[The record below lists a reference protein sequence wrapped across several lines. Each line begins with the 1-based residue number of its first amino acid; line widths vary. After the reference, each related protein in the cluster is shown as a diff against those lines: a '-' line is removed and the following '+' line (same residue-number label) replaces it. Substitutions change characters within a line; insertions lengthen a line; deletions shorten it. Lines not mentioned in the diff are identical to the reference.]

1 MTGGGKSPLPPH
13 SKGGA
18 MDGTTSAIAGKRGAS
33 GKGRLAKS
41 HDKALFYALLLPAFI
56 LVTLFIIWPVVNTV
70 FYSFYDWNGFGPL
83 KNFVG
88 LKNLRTLLRDSLF
101 WNALRNNGIV
111 IAFSVFVQLPIAFLL
126 ALLVS
131 RSTSRMTIFFRT
143 VFFLPYILS
152 EIITGVIW
160 RFIYHPQF
168 GLLKQVFAALAPNYS
183 YTGFLADPNTVFV
196 SILFVIF
203 WKYFGFH
210 MILYVAGLQGIPP
223 EYHEAALID
232 GANPVQAF
240 IYVTLPFMKNAIQM
254 SLFFCIIG
262 SLQVFDV
269 IWSMGQG
276 GPVHA
281 AETAVVYLYK
291 FGIKSSKMG
300 FGSMVAI
307 VIFVIC
313 LAFNVLYQRVINR
326 EDNR

>member
-1 MTGGGKSPLPPH
+1 MDVTTLAVTAK
-13 SKGGA
+13 KGSS
-18 MDGTTSAIAGKRGAS
+18 DHK
-33 GKGRLAKS
+33 AKATNRER
-41 HDKALFYALLLPAFI
+41 ALFYALLLPAFL
-56 LVTLFIIWPVVNTV
+56 LVTMFIIYPVVNTV

-88 LKNLRTLLRDSLF
+88 LKNLRTLLRDPLF

-111 IAFSVFVQLPIAFLL
+111 IGFSIFVQLPIAFLL
-126 ALLVS
+126 AILVS
-131 RSTSRMTIFFRT
+131 KSSSRPTIFFRT

-168 GLLKQVFAALAPNYS
+168 GLLQQVFAKLAPDYS
-183 YTGFLADPNTVFV
+183 YTGFLADPKTVFIA
-196 SILFVIF
+196 ILFVVF

-223 EYHEAALID
+223 EYYEAALID

-240 IYVTLPFMKNAIQM
+240 VYVTLPFMKNAIQM

-262 SLQVFDV
+262 SLQVFDI

-313 LAFNVLYQRVINR
+313 LAFNVLYQRVINKEER
-326 EDNR
+326 

>member
-1 MTGGGKSPLPPH
+1 
-13 SKGGA
+13 
-18 MDGTTSAIAGKRGAS
+18 MDAIGPAVTTRNKATATQSRARN
-33 GKGRLAKS
+33 RET
-41 HDKALFYALLLPAFI
+41 ALFWALLLPAFL
-56 LVTLFIIWPVVNTV
+56 LVTLFIIYPVINTV

-83 KNFVG
+83 EDFVG
-88 LKNLRTLLRDSLF
+88 LKNLERLLGDRLF
-101 WNALRNNGIV
+101 WNALKNNGIV
-111 IAFSVFVQLPIAFLL
+111 ILFSVGVQLPIAFLL
-126 ALLVS
+126 AILVS
-131 RSTSRMTIFFRT
+131 RNASKPTIFFRT

-168 GLLKQVFAALAPNYS
+168 GLLQELFAKIAPDYS
-183 YTGFLADPNTVFV
+183 YTGYLADPKTVFGA
-196 SILFVIF
+196 ILFVIF

-210 MILYVAGLQGIPP
+210 MILYVAGLQGIPR
-223 EYHEAALID
+223 EYYEAALID

-240 IYVTLPFMKNAIQM
+240 VYVTLPFMKAAIQM
-254 SLFFCIIG
+254 SLFFCIVG

-313 LAFNVLYQRVINR
+313 LAFNVLYQRAINK

>member
-1 MTGGGKSPLPPH
+1 
-13 SKGGA
+13 
-18 MDGTTSAIAGKRGAS
+18 MDVITSAGA
-33 GKGRLAKS
+33 KKNKAPETQARVKNRET
-41 HDKALFYALLLPAFI
+41 ALFYALVLPAFL
-56 LVTLFIIWPVVNTV
+56 LVTLFIIYPVINTV
-70 FYSFYDWNGFGPL
+70 FYSFYKWNGFGPL
-83 KNFVG
+83 TDFVG
-88 LKNLRTLLRDSLF
+88 LKNLYTLMRDSLF

-111 IAFSVFVQLPIAFLL
+111 ILFSVCVQLPIAFLL
-126 ALLVS
+126 AILVS
-131 RSTSRMTIFFRT
+131 RSTSRLTIFFRT

-168 GLLKQVFAALAPNYS
+168 GLLQQVFAKFAPDYS
-183 YTGFLADPNTVFV
+183 YTGYLADPNTVFV
-196 SILFVIF
+196 AILFVIF

-210 MILYVAGLQGIPP
+210 MILYVAGLQGIPH
-223 EYHEAALID
+223 EYYEAALID

-240 IYVTLPFMKNAIQM
+240 IHITLPFMKAAIQM

-313 LAFNVLYQRVINR
+313 LAFNVLYQRMINKEER
-326 EDNR
+326 

>member
-1 MTGGGKSPLPPH
+1 MGVMVSATA
-13 SKGGA
+13 SKKN
-18 MDGTTSAIAGKRGAS
+18 SS
-33 GKGRLAKS
+33 E
-41 HDKALFYALLLPAFI
+41 KALFYALVFPAFL
-56 LVTLFIIWPVVNTV
+56 LVTLFIIYPVINTV

-83 KNFVG
+83 KDFVG
-88 LKNLRTLLRDSLF
+88 LKNLKTLVDDPLF

-111 IAFSVFVQLPIAFLL
+111 ILFSVGVQLPIAFLL
-126 ALLVS
+126 AILVS
-131 RSTSRMTIFFRT
+131 RSSSKPTVFFRT

-168 GLLKQVFAALAPNYS
+168 GLLQQIFAKFAPDYS
-183 YTGFLADPNTVFV
+183 YTGFLADPHTVFV
-196 SILFVIF
+196 AILFVIF

-210 MILYVAGLQGIPP
+210 MILYVAGLQGIPH
-223 EYHEAALID
+223 EYYEAALID
-232 GANPVQAF
+232 GANRVQAF
-240 IYVTLPFMKNAIQM
+240 IHVTLPFMKNAIQM
-254 SLFFCIIG
+254 SLFFCIVG

-307 VIFVIC
+307 VIFAIC
-313 LAFNVLYQRVINR
+313 LAFNVLYQRMINK
-326 EDNR
+326 EDR

>member
-1 MTGGGKSPLPPH
+1 MDAMASAVTNKKGSPDI
-13 SKGGA
+13 K
-18 MDGTTSAIAGKRGAS
+18 
-33 GKGRLAKS
+33 AKVKN
-41 HDKALFYALLLPAFI
+41 HERALFYALLFPAFL
-56 LVTLFIIWPVVNTV
+56 LVTLFIIIPVINTV
-70 FYSFYDWNGFGPL
+70 FYSVYDWNGFGPL

-88 LKNLRTLLRDSLF
+88 LKNLQTLLHDPLF

-111 IAFSVFVQLPIAFLL
+111 IVFSIFVQLPIAFML
-126 ALLVS
+126 ALLVCK
-131 RSTSRMTIFFRT
+131 STSRPTVFFRT

-168 GLLKQVFAALAPNYS
+168 GLLHQVFAIIAPSYN
-183 YTGFLADPNTVFV
+183 YTGFLADPKTVFV
-196 SILFVIF
+196 AILFVIF

-223 EYHEAALID
+223 EYYEAALID

-240 IYVTLPFMKNAIQM
+240 FYVTLPFMKTAIQM
-254 SLFFCIIG
+254 SLFFCIVG

-313 LAFNVLYQRVINR
+313 LAFNALYQRVINKEER
-326 EDNR
+326 

>member
-1 MTGGGKSPLPPH
+1 MGAITSAVIDKKGLGGKKAKAT
-13 SKGGA
+13 KGE
-18 MDGTTSAIAGKRGAS
+18 
-33 GKGRLAKS
+33 
-41 HDKALFYALLLPAFI
+41 KALFYALLLPAFI
-56 LVTLFIIWPVVNTV
+56 LVSLFIIYPVINTI
-70 FYSFYDWNGFGPL
+70 FYSFFDWNGFGPL

-88 LKNLRTLLRDSLF
+88 LKNLQTLSRDPLF

-111 IAFSVFVQLPIAFLL
+111 ILFSIGVQLPIAFLL
-126 ALLVS
+126 AILVS
-131 RSTSRMTIFFRT
+131 KSSSRLPIFFRT

-168 GLLKQVFAALAPNYS
+168 GLLQQVFAKVAPDYS
-183 YTGFLADPNTVFV
+183 YTGFLADPKTVFIA
-196 SILFVIF
+196 ILFVIF

-223 EYHEAALID
+223 EYYEAALID

-240 IYVTLPFMKNAIQM
+240 VYVTLPFMKNAIQM

-300 FGSMVAI
+300 YGSMVAI
-307 VIFVIC
+307 VIFAIC
-313 LAFNVLYQRVINR
+313 LAFNVLYQRVINKEER
-326 EDNR
+326 E

>member
-1 MTGGGKSPLPPH
+1 MAVMMSAVTETKKNGTK
-13 SKGGA
+13 KGV
-18 MDGTTSAIAGKRGAS
+18 
-33 GKGRLAKS
+33 AKN
-41 HDKALFYALLLPAFI
+41 HERALFYALLLPAFI
-56 LVTLFIIWPVVNTV
+56 LVTLFIIYPVVNTI

-88 LKNLRTLLRDSLF
+88 LKNLRTLLSDPLF

-111 IAFSVFVQLPIAFLL
+111 ILFSIGIQLPIAFLL
-126 ALLVS
+126 AILVT
-131 RSTSRMTIFFRT
+131 RSTNRLTIFFRT

-160 RFIYHPQF
+160 RFVYHPQF
-168 GLLKQVFAALAPNYS
+168 GLLQQVFKFFSPEYS
-183 YTGFLADPNTVFV
+183 YTGLLADPKTVFIA
-196 SILFVIF
+196 ILFVIF

-210 MILYVAGLQGIPP
+210 MILYVAGLQGIPH
-223 EYHEAALID
+223 EYYEAALID

-240 IYVTLPFMKNAIQM
+240 IHVTLPFMKSAIQM

-307 VIFVIC
+307 VIFCIC
-313 LAFNVLYQRVINR
+313 LVFNVLYQRMINK
-326 EDNR
+326 EDR